1 MMWRPKDK
9 DFRGQVE
16 AAQPSVEVRVC
27 GSYKLAVLQMV
38 TESLCFKEHSYLACA
53 KPTVLT

>member
-1 MMWRPKDK
+1 
-9 DFRGQVE
+9 VE